1 MKLKATLLKLFQA
14 KLRSRIR
21 AYNGYKAHLKK
32 KKKYNPPLKTIMT
45 TLSLNAISSS
55 DATSKSYTSKVSY
68 PSKDM
73 NPEIGKEDYINWM
86 LFSERVVRL

>member
-1 MKLKATLLKLFQA
+1 
-14 KLRSRIR
+14 
-21 AYNGYKAHLKK
+21 
-32 KKKYNPPLKTIMT
+32 MT

-73 NPEIGKEDYINWM
+73 NPEIGKEDYIN
-86 LFSERVVRL
+86 